1 TASSWTVHRTD
12 RRNEKQGMERMHEI
26 DNLNVS
32 RRSLLKAIGLT
43 AGVGAMYQTMVEMG
57 YAANSD
63 FTGPIQLS
71 PAPRGASVLIRGA
84 GIAGMVAPYEMSK
97 VGYNVQ
103 ILEYNDRPGG
113 RNWTLH
119 SGDSYTELG
128 GRTQKVDFAPGQYFN
143 PGPWR
148 LPYRHQG

>member
-1 TASSWTVHRTD
+1 MKTV
-12 RRNEKQGMERMHEI
+12 HEI

-71 PAPRGASVLIRGA
+71 PAPKGATVLILGA
-84 GIAGMVAPYEMSK
+84 GIAGMVAAYEMRK

-119 SGDSYTELG
+119 AGDSYTELG
-128 GRTQKVDFAPGQYFN
+128 GRTKKSISRRGSISIRVRGGCPITIRASCITP
-143 PGPWR
+143 R
-148 LPYRHQG
+148 C